1 MCLHIQNKSWT
12 LSSLLHPT
20 LLHIIIIRKQDVHH
34 HTPRR
39 PEAGNSFTINDEQA
53 SSLRVEDTLDSDVQS
68 KLIVEQ
74 TSPLRVKDTLDCD
87 AQSKLIVEQTSPL
100 RVKDTLDSDAQSK
113 LIVEQTSPLRVKDTL
128 DSDAQSKLIVEQTS
142 PLRVKDT
149 LDSDA
154 QSKLIV
160 VKQTSPLDSDAQSTK
175 LIVDQTNPLR
185 VEDTLDSDTQSK
197 LIVKQTRAK
206 WSARRK
212 RVRPPTD
219 PLVQAANK
227 LQGCLT
233 ITALE
238 DDHQPKSKRKRTKID
253 ESRCHVCKE
262 PFIDGQEAKWVGCDF
277 CPRWFH
283 KKCIKG
289 YVLKRKWKCSFKH

>member
-1 MCLHIQNKSWT
+1 MSPYTEQELDSVVLTPPDTPAH
-12 LSSLLHPT
+12 
-20 LLHIIIIRKQDVHH
+20 IIRKQDVHH

-74 TSPLRVKDTLDCD
+74 TS
-87 AQSKLIVEQTSPL
+87 S
-100 RVKDTLDSDAQSK
+100 
-113 LIVEQTSPLRVKDTL
+113 LRVKDTL

-160 VKQTSPLDSDAQSTK
+160 VKQTSPLDSDAQFTK

-206 WSARRK
+206 RSARRK

-219 PLVQAANK
+219 RSSLGTSCKQ
-227 LQGCLT
+227 T
-233 ITALE
+233 
-238 DDHQPKSKRKRTKID
+238 
-253 ESRCHVCKE
+253 SRV
-262 PFIDGQEAKWVGCDF
+262 FNNYSLGG
-277 CPRWFH
+277 
-283 KKCIKG
+283 
-289 YVLKRKWKCSFKH
+289 

>member
-1 MCLHIQNKSWT
+1 MSPYTEQELDSVVLTPPDTPAH
-12 LSSLLHPT
+12 
-20 LLHIIIIRKQDVHH
+20 IIRKQDVHH

-53 SSLRVEDTLDSDVQS
+53 SSLRVEDTLDSDV
-68 KLIVEQ
+68 
-74 TSPLRVKDTLDCD
+74 
-87 AQSKLIVEQTSPL
+87 
-100 RVKDTLDSDAQSK
+100 
-113 LIVEQTSPLRVKDTL
+113 
-128 DSDAQSKLIVEQTS
+128 QSKLIVEQTS

-206 WSARRK
+206 RSARRK